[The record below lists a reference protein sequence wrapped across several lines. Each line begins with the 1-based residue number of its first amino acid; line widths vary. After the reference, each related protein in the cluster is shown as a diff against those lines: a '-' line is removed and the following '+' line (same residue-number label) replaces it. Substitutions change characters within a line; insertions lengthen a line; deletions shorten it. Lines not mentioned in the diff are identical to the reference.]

1 MLFSE
6 LMQNVFHVESTEAR
20 KKNICPREDGVI
32 DVDETEEIDGSSR
45 MNYCVVE
52 NLPGNFK

>member
-1 MLFSE
+1 
-6 LMQNVFHVESTEAR
+6 MQNVFHVEFTEAR

-32 DVDETEEIDGSSR
+32 GVDETGEIDGSSR

-52 NLPGNFK
+52 NLPGDFK